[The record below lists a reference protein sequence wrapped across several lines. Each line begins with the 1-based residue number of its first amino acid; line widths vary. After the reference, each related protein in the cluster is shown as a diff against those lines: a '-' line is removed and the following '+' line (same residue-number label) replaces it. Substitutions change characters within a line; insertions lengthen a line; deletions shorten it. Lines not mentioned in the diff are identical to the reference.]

1 MNRGKGILFVYF
13 CLQIKH
19 HEIPVYHNTEL
30 NDLGLFGNI
39 YFIEHHSVTIFKI
52 LDE

>member
-1 MNRGKGILFVYF
+1 MYSF
-13 CLQIKH
+13 CLILSFKH
-19 HEIPVYHNTEL
+19 HEIPVYHNTEFEWSWL
-30 NDLGLFGNI
+30 IESVLFGNI